1 MTRDHVLFA
10 GLSFGRAIVGIATRP
25 YEAYRRIIS
34 RGSLWELAYV
44 GVFVSLYCFVS
55 RISVPSVV
63 VTYVVT
69 VGLFWWAGR
78 LVGAKGKLTGFLI
91 GWGYTLIPTLLW
103 FLATSVLYV
112 FIPPPRTTRPEGLI
126 FSILYLLFSATLLF
140 WKVILSYLA
149 LRFGLRLDLAKI
161 SVVSLIVLPILAL
174 YSISMYRMGIFRV
187 PFL

>member
-1 MTRDHVLFA
+1 MLIFA
-10 GLSFGRAIVGIATRP
+10 RTLVGIVTRP
-25 YEAYRRIIS
+25 YETYRGLVNRAN
-34 RGSLWELAYV
+34 LWELAYV
-44 GVFVSLYCFVS
+44 GIFVSVYCFIS
-55 RISVPSVV
+55 RIGVPPVV
-63 VTYVVT
+63 VTYFVT
-69 VGLFWWAGR
+69 VGLFWWVGR

-112 FIPPPRTTRPEGLI
+112 FIPPPRTTSPEGLI
-126 FSILYLLFSATLLF
+126 FSILYLLFSITLLF

-161 SVVSLIVLPILAL
+161 SLISLIVLPILFL
-174 YSISMYRMGIFRV
+174 YSLAMYQMGIFRV